1 MTYNMDFLIA
11 AMVILLLI
19 LWYFWS
25 QKRAENLNNQVFF
38 FWTVLGIMDVTAELI
53 STYYIT
59 SGRGKFGIMA
69 LLTTTVFYLLQALL
83 PYTWICYIQTLHEK
97 KIISP
102 KKMLLS
108 GVPTFCLISVI
119 LTNPFTEKLFYF
131 DLSAGYIKG
140 PWYMLMYYS
149 ALGHFVAAFILILI
163 WKEELG
169 SRKVKILLEI
179 LIIVVGGVVIQLLYH
194 PLLTTGFGM
203 SLGIL
208 ALFITI
214 NNPYA
219 NTDSLTGLYNHLYLT
234 KKGNELIA
242 AGKSF
247 HIITIYLY
255 QLKHVN
261 KIAGIEGGDYIL
273 QSTAK
278 KLSDLCGKKIFRITG
293 KRFLILASSL
303 EEYEHYLSRLKR
315 MFDVNI
321 KMDVEE
327 KNLTIPIIISGII
340 NAEKLS
346 DCNSVLEYAEYL
358 ESLSTQN
365 GLTEVIQDDRQTMNG
380 FLYNKRVEQ
389 YLHTAI
395 NEDLFEIYYQPVY
408 STRENRFIT
417 LEALSRLHH
426 PELGWIA
433 PDVFIQIAEKNHMIE
448 QITDLQFHR
457 VCRFLNENGRLM
469 KQLLN
474 VKVNL
479 SSLDLMRNDCSGHFI
494 RIMDKYGI
502 PHEWIQFE
510 ITETV
515 ATEYNASL
523 GIIVEEFLNA
533 GIRLCLDDFGSGY
546 ANLNTVMKLPFS
558 TIKLDRSLLYEI
570 CHDNTR
576 AMFYQS
582 IVETF
587 HKMNY
592 HIVSEGVETKEEVE
606 LISGWGVDMIQ
617 GYYFSKPLPETELLR
632 IMQNNRQI

>member
-19 LWYFWS
+19 LWYFWG

-321 KMDVEE
+321 KMGVEE

-346 DCNSVLEYAEYL
+346 DYNSVLEYAEYL

-558 TIKLDRSLLYEI
+558 IIKLDRSLLYEI

-606 LISGWGVDMIQ
+606 LISRWGVDMIQ

-632 IMQNNRQI
+632 IMQNNRQV

>member
-19 LWYFWS
+19 LWYFWG

-59 SGRGKFGIMA
+59 SGRGRFGIMA

-303 EEYEHYLSRLKR
+303 EEYEHYLSQLKR

-321 KMDVEE
+321 KMGVEE
-327 KNLTIPIIISGII
+327 KNLTMPIIISGII

-632 IMQNNRQI
+632 IMQNNRQV

>member
-19 LWYFWS
+19 LWYFWG

-303 EEYEHYLSRLKR
+303 EEYEHYLSQLKR

-321 KMDVEE
+321 KMGVEE

-558 TIKLDRSLLYEI
+558 IIKLDRSLLYEI